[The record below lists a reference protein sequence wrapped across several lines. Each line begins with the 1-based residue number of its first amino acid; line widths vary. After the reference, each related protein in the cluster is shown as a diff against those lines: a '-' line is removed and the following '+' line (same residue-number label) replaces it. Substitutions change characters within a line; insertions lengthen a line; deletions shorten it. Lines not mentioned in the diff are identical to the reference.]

1 MVANAVNKISAD
13 FHAVEAGAMDIKNQ
27 AQSIMTMLDD
37 FKSDVLKF
45 VQDNW
50 EEGAA
55 SEAFQELQK
64 MWNQHAA
71 QLNDTLNGAAQLV
84 STGNAEL
91 QGTDTALAGL
101 F

>member
-1 MVANAVNKISAD
+1 MATNAVNKISAD
-13 FHAVEAGAMDIKNQ
+13 FSAVEAGAADIQNQ
-27 AQSIMTMLDD
+27 AQGIMTMLDD
-37 FKSDVLKF
+37 FKSEVLKF

-55 SEAFQELQK
+55 SEAFRQLQS
-64 MWNQHAA
+64 MWNQHAE
-71 QLNDTLNGAAQLV
+71 QLNVTLKGAGQLV

-91 QGTDTALAGL
+91 QGTDKALADL